1 LGGGCLVLLFFVAVI
16 NPLIS
21 LHLSWTEELDKQRL
35 LLAKYQMLIG
45 EQGRAAQTS
54 KTQKDSL
61 VKLEGRFL
69 SGTSATVAASELQ
82 EIVKT
87 MTESYGLQVS
97 STKVLPPRETG
108 LYVEVPLEVQLNL
121 NTRQLLTLLYHLE
134 NHRKFLSISQLE
146 ITASSFRT
154 AVKDAKEVPTF
165 RTRLKISGVIKGAP
179 PKGRPPV

>member
-1 LGGGCLVLLFFVAVI
+1 MLFFVVVI

-21 LHLSWTEELDKQRL
+21 LHLSWKEELDKQRL
-35 LLAKYQMLIG
+35 LLAKYHMLQAQ
-45 EQGRAAQTS
+45 QGRAAQTS

-61 VKLEGRFL
+61 EKLEGRFL
-69 SGTSATVAASELQ
+69 SGSSPTVAASELQ
-82 EIVKT
+82 EIVKN

-108 LYVEVPLEVQLNL
+108 LYMEVPLEVQLNL

-146 ITASSFRT
+146 VISPSYRRGST
-154 AVKDAKEVPTF
+154 KDSPILQ
-165 RTRLKISGVIKGAP
+165 TRLTISGVIKGAP